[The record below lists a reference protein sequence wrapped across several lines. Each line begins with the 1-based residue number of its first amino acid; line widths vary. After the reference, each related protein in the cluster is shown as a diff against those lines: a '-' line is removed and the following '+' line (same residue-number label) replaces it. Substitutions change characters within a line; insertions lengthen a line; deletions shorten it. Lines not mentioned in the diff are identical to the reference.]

1 MVRTKK
7 MKNINSG
14 DFIAESPFKL
24 TAAETH
30 ISTKLS
36 KAEIKEELQQIS
48 EKLSAIQDTIYA
60 HNKYAVLVCLQ
71 GMDTAGK
78 DSLIK
83 AVFSSFNP
91 RGVVVHSF
99 KTPSELELEHDYL
112 WRHYLALPERGKFAI
127 FNRSHYENVL
137 VTRVNP
143 SYILNENLPSIT
155 SESDISQEF
164 WENRFTQINN
174 FESHIQQNGT
184 IVFKFFLNLSKEE
197 QRKRLLRRLEKE
209 SHNWKF
215 SLGDLVQRKRWDDYM
230 NCYEEA
236 INKTHTKEAPWYVI
250 PADDKNMARLLVAK
264 ILLKNLEKY
273 TDIKKPELA
282 PNIQKDIA
290 KYKEILSKK
299 EMQ

>member
-1 MVRTKK
+1 
-7 MKNINSG
+7 MKNINSS

-78 DSLIK
+78 DRLIK

-236 INKTHTKEAPWYVI
+236 INKTHTKEAPLYVI

-264 ILLKNLEKY
+264 ILYQQLVKL
-273 TDIKKPELA
+273 TDIKEPPLNDDIK
-282 PNIQKDIA
+282 KDIDMYKDLLA
-290 KYKEILSKK
+290 KKEI
-299 EMQ
+299 

>member
-7 MKNINSG
+7 MKNINSS

-48 EKLSAIQDTIYA
+48 EKLSAIQDTMYA

-71 GMDTAGK
+71 GMDIAGK

-112 WRHYLALPERGKFAI
+112 WRHNLALPERGKFTV

-143 SYILNENLPSIT
+143 RYILNENLPSIT

-174 FESHIQQNGT
+174 FESPA
-184 IVFKFFLNLSKEE
+184 
-197 QRKRLLRRLEKE
+197 KR
-209 SHNWKF
+209 
-215 SLGDLVQRKRWDDYM
+215 
-230 NCYEEA
+230 
-236 INKTHTKEAPWYVI
+236 
-250 PADDKNMARLLVAK
+250 
-264 ILLKNLEKY
+264 
-273 TDIKKPELA
+273 
-282 PNIQKDIA
+282 
-290 KYKEILSKK
+290 
-299 EMQ
+299 

>member
-1 MVRTKK
+1 
-7 MKNINSG
+7 MKNINSS

-48 EKLSAIQDTIYA
+48 EKLSAIQDTMYA

-71 GMDTAGK
+71 GMDTSGK

-143 SYILNENLPSIT
+143 RYILNENLPSIT

-215 SLGDLVQRKRWDDYM
+215 SQGDLVQRKRWDDYM

-264 ILLKNLEKY
+264 ILYQQLVKL
-273 TDIKKPELA
+273 TDIKEPPLNDDIK
-282 PNIQKDIA
+282 KDIDMYKDLLA
-290 KYKEILSKK
+290 KKEI
-299 EMQ
+299 

>member
-7 MKNINSG
+7 MKNINSS

-36 KAEIKEELQQIS
+36 KAKIKEELQQIS

-143 SYILNENLPSIT
+143 SYILNENLQSIT

-215 SLGDLVQRKRWDDYM
+215 SLGDLVQRKHWDDYM

-264 ILLKNLEKY
+264 ILYQQLVKL
-273 TDIKKPELA
+273 TDIKEPPLNDDIK
-282 PNIQKDIA
+282 KDIDMYKDLLA
-290 KYKEILSKK
+290 KKEI
-299 EMQ
+299 